1 MISVEFSLKKNV
13 PKYLQ
18 SEYDLENFRQGVIDN
33 IEAEATAEWEHL
45 AAATLGDT
53 AEEYIEGISSEK
65 SGADRVVLRL
75 DGTLAEMQEKG
86 AAPFDMKPG
95 LLDGNAYRIIPI
107 THGNP
112 LKGGSNPMSK
122 QAYSKIKNLHYG
134 QRSSQEFGRAGK
146 NKTTGYK
153 HTTHKLSG
161 IMKPT
166 KRAAKT
172 YGSDFVTFRAVSVNS
187 NPKSWWHP
195 GFQALN
201 LVEQVAQHIQD
212 MFPRILNKVKVRK

>member
-1 MISVEFSLKKNV
+1 MISIEFSLKKNV

-18 SEYDLENFRQGVIDN
+18 SEYDMEDFRQGVMDN
-33 IEAEATAEWEHL
+33 VEAEALADWEHL

-53 AEEYIEGISSEK
+53 AEEYIDSITSEK
-65 SGADRVVLRL
+65 HGADKVVLKL

-86 AAPFDMKPG
+86 AEPFDMKPG
-95 LLDGNAYRIIPI
+95 LLAGESYRVIPI

-112 LKGGSNPMSK
+112 NKGGKNAMSK
-122 QAYSKIKNLHYG
+122 QAYSKVKNLHYG
-134 QRSSQEFGRAGK
+134 QRSSQDFGRAGK
-146 NKTTGYK
+146 NKTTGQK
-153 HTTHKLSG
+153 HTTHKLTG

-187 NPKSWWHP
+187 NPKAWWHP

-201 LVEQVAQHIQD
+201 LVEQVKQHIEE
-212 MFPRILNKVKVRK
+212 MFPKILNKVRVRK